1 MKDLLTNISDSLQT
15 GDYEDIAGLVQKA
28 LDSGLEPKSILNYG
42 LLHGMSVI
50 GKQFANHDVFLPD
63 VLMAAKAMHA
73 GLDVLKP
80 LLSGEDT
87 GIIGTVVIG
96 TVKGDLHDIGK
107 NLVSIMLHGAGFE
120 IVDLG
125 KDVPAETF
133 VDAAIKHNASIIGL
147 SALLTTTMPEMKKVI
162 AMVHERGLSDKIRVI
177 VGGAPVSETFATEIG
192 ADGYAHD
199 AARAVTLVKQL
210 AEVH

>member
-1 MKDLLTNISDSLQT
+1 MKSMLNKISDGLQA
-15 GDYEDIAGLVQKA
+15 GDCEDIAVLVQEA
-28 LDSGLEPKSILNYG
+28 LDASINPKTILNDG
-42 LLHGMSVI
+42 LLHGMNVI
-50 GKQFANHDVFLPD
+50 GKQFGNHEIFLPD
-63 VLMAAKAMHA
+63 VLLAAKAMHS

-80 LLSGEDT
+80 VLSGDDA
-87 GIIGTVVIG
+87 GSIGTVVIG

-125 KDVPAETF
+125 KDVSAESF
-133 VDAAIKHNASIIGL
+133 VDTAILHNASIIGL

-162 AMVHERGLSDKIRVI
+162 TLLHERGLSDHIRVI

-210 AEVH
+210 SGV